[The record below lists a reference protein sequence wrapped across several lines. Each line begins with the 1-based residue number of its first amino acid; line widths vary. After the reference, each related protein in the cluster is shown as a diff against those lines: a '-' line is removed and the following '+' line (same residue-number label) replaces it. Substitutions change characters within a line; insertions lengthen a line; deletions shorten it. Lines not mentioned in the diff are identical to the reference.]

1 VRIVEKIQG
10 GSTMRFSS
18 RKVLPGALAALLMM
32 ASPLGAF
39 TLIESVGNQQKV
51 RVAQGATFRVSINFT
66 QAFICDRSVKLLPG
80 QYNVEIFSMG
90 DGSVRA
96 SFFDRT
102 GRKAGEAHGLIIV
115 VTPAGA
121 AAPATTKVPAVQSPG
136 ANAHKIAPSPVSSIR
151 EAALNITTLGFQPN
165 SRSTFSQQGLK
176 LNLEIHGDG
185 SHSILIG
192 LLLPAV

>member
-1 VRIVEKIQG
+1 MRI
-10 GSTMRFSS
+10 S
-18 RKVLPGALAALLMM
+18 RKVIPGALAAFLAM

-51 RVAQGATFRVSINFT
+51 RVAQGATFRTSINFT
-66 QAFICDRSVKLLPG
+66 RVALCDGSVKLQPG
-80 QYNVEIFSMG
+80 LYSVEIFSMG

-115 VTPAGA
+115 VTPAGV
-121 AAPATTKVPAVQSPG
+121 AAPPTTNLPAVQSPG
-136 ANAHKIAPSPVSSIR
+136 ANAHKIAPAPVSSIR
-151 EAALNITTLGFQPN
+151 EAALNFTTLGFQPN
-165 SRSTFSQQGLK
+165 SRSSFSQQGLK
-176 LNLEIHGDG
+176 LNLEINGDG
-185 SHSILIG
+185 NHKILIG